1 MKRVFFLTSFIV
13 ALALNIFG
21 LEEKGKATIYTSD
34 SKIIQTDEIA
44 ANFGKKWNVTVI
56 MDDGERIKSNLVI
69 NDIKRLEVIKWD
81 NEEEWWIEGKVILQS
96 QAKGEKTDA
105 APNNAESTDTSSSGP
120 EFMIIAN
127 PDSLFQRDGNY
138 VVYKKYDP
146 INNELVGNRIWSKSI
161 VSVEFGTNTGSYK
174 VDSLGHKFTPDYI
187 YSPYTGE
194 KMEFG
199 NSSGQFKVDSSGN
212 RFNPEYIFSPYTGE
226 KMELGGK

>member
-1 MKRVFFLTSFIV
+1 MKRAVLLTSFIS
-13 ALALNIFG
+13 ALTLSIFG
-21 LEEKGKATIYTSD
+21 LEEKGKAAIYTSN
-34 SKIIQTDEIA
+34 SQIIQTDEIA
-44 ANFGKKWNVTVI
+44 VNFGKKWNVTVI

-96 QAKGEKTDA
+96 EAEGEETDN
-105 APNNAESTDTSSSGP
+105 APNDSESAVPSPNGP

-161 VSVEFGTNTGSYK
+161 VSVEFGANTGSYK
-174 VDSLGHKFTPDYI
+174 VDSLGHKFSPDYI

-199 NSSGQFKVDSSGN
+199 NSSGRFKVDSSGN

-226 KMELGGK
+226 KMELGK